1 MLDTV
6 EALAAGCF
14 RRTVLF
20 LPSWLGDHN
29 LYNACTCFAAF
40 ADACKSGHADFCEGV
55 VPLMPTPA
63 AAEAAK
69 AGVAR
74 LQQRCQ
80 ERILQS
86 FTSCREYFT
95 VLSSN
100 GRKQLLQA
108 DSIQQTSAELEAVR
122 SSVQDMYKQL
132 QELRRTLAATSGEE
146 GAALASCAPVEQDQA
161 ELSALSE
168 LSKDAEDLEKL
179 LQTLQELKPQLY
191 TQLCPVGGAQEDD
204 EEGDLWGC

>member
-1 MLDTV
+1 M
-6 EALAAGCF
+6 
-14 RRTVLF
+14 
-20 LPSWLGDHN
+20 
-29 LYNACTCFAAF
+29 
-40 ADACKSGHADFCEGV
+40 
-55 VPLMPTPA
+55 
-63 AAEAAK
+63 
-69 AGVAR
+69 
-74 LQQRCQ
+74 
-80 ERILQS
+80 
-86 FTSCREYFT
+86 
-95 VLSSN
+95 
-100 GRKQLLQA
+100 QA
-108 DSIQQTSAELEAVR
+108 DSIQQTSAELEAIR